1 MQPSMAP
8 MISGQ
13 YFSSMP
19 AASAW
24 LDPKPLPPLP
34 PLPTASPGAEEEQVV
49 EVSDD
54 WYADDDEWNAA
65 RLGEAPGDD
74 QDQDQQPAAAYVAP
88 RAPYRKENY
97 RPNRQRSGPRR
108 RVLRGGA
115 ENSEGERSGTESEE
129 SEDEECQ
136 LLRLKIVSNHRRLR
150 KDEECEL
157 LRLREILRG
166 GNLLSARRH
175 EDGDPSAGQLSAKT
189 SVSPS
194 VKTEVKIETEL
205 DAELDSHSAKQA
217 AFDLAGFACQPP
229 TGPAAGKKRLMIE
242 DRETVDARHAPDL
255 TVHGNSDSE
264 PDRDFMNRL
273 HDPVNMAHHSFVQHV
288 ARLAAGA
295 KAGGDPIDAGSR
307 FERGM
312 LALFDG
318 SAATTS
324 ARRRHCLRTALKMY
338 TEELYEGQLLKAQLR
353 AQEARF
359 ARVRTYR
366 EAVYIAE
373 LQTQLE
379 DAQQLTRDMLQAGS
393 AQAPGPQTRQRSKM
407 RKLF

>member
-1 MQPSMAP
+1 

-34 PLPTASPGAEEEQVV
+34 PLPTASPGAEEEQAVEVEV

-65 RLGEAPGDD
+65 RLGEAPGD
-74 QDQDQQPAAAYVAP
+74 DQQPAAAYVAP

-136 LLRLKIVSNHRRLR
+136 LLRLKTVSNHRRLR

-166 GNLLSARRH
+166 GNLLRTRRR

-194 VKTEVKIETEL
+194 VKIETEL

-217 AFDLAGFACQPP
+217 AFDLAGFAGQPA
-229 TGPAAGKKRLMIE
+229 GPAAGKKRLMIE

-264 PDRDFMNRL
+264 PDPDFMNRL

-295 KAGGDPIDAGSR
+295 KAGGDPIDAGAR

>member
-1 MQPSMAP
+1 

-34 PLPTASPGAEEEQVV
+34 PLPTASPGAEEEQAVEV

-65 RLGEAPGDD
+65 RLGEAPGD
-74 QDQDQQPAAAYVAP
+74 DQQPAAAYVAP

-136 LLRLKIVSNHRRLR
+136 LLRLKTVSNHRRLR

-166 GNLLSARRH
+166 GNLLRRR

-194 VKTEVKIETEL
+194 VKIETEL

-217 AFDLAGFACQPP
+217 AFDLAGFACQP
-229 TGPAAGKKRLMIE
+229 TGNGPAAGKKRLMIE

-288 ARLAAGA
+288 ARLAHTAGD
-295 KAGGDPIDAGSR
+295 GDGDGDPIDSAAR
-307 FERGM
+307 FENAM

-318 SAATTS
+318 NAATTS

-338 TEELYEGQLLKAQLR
+338 TEQVYQGQLLKAQLR

-366 EAVYIAE
+366 EAACIAE

-379 DAQQLTRDMLQAGS
+379 DAHQLTQDMLQAGS
-393 AQAPGPQTRQRSKM
+393 AQAPGPKTRQRSKM